1 MNPSLSGLRYIMHNH
16 PWISSLSG
24 VLANIVVL
32 TTIILISWT
41 RLFSQDKQLL
51 ETSRET
57 MEERTDMEILE
68 TIETLTDNF
77 GAPRDKL
84 GSVADGSKLLM

>member
-1 MNPSLSGLRYIMHNH
+1 MHNH
-16 PWISSLSG
+16 PLISSLSG
-24 VLANIVVL
+24 ILANIVVL

-51 ETSRET
+51 ETRREIT
-57 MEERTDMEILE
+57 GERNDMKILE

-77 GAPRDKL
+77 AAPKDKL
-84 GSVADGSKLLM
+84 GSVGGSEMLM

>member
-1 MNPSLSGLRYIMHNH
+1 MNPFLSGLRYIMHNY

-24 VLANIVVL
+24 ILANIVVL

-51 ETSRET
+51 EPRGEM
-57 MEERTDMEILE
+57 MEERSDMKILE
-68 TIETLTDNF
+68 SIETLTDNF
-77 GAPRDKL
+77 GAPSDKL
-84 GSVADGSKLLM
+84 GSITGS

>member
-1 MNPSLSGLRYIMHNH
+1 MHNH
-16 PWISSLSG
+16 PLISSLSG
-24 VLANIVVL
+24 ILANIVVL

-51 ETSRET
+51 EPSGEI
-57 MEERTDMEILE
+57 MEERADMKILE

-77 GAPRDKL
+77 DGRAPRDKL
-84 GSVADGSKLLM
+84 SSVGGS

>member
-1 MNPSLSGLRYIMHNH
+1 MHNH

-51 ETSRET
+51 ETSREIL
-57 MEERTDMEILE
+57 EERNDVKILE

-84 GSVADGSKLLM
+84 GSVSGSELLM

>member
-1 MNPSLSGLRYIMHNH
+1 MHNH

-32 TTIILISWT
+32 STIILISWT

-51 ETSRET
+51 EPARE
-57 MEERTDMEILE
+57 MREERHDMKILE

-84 GSVADGSKLLM
+84 GSVSGSELLM

>member
-1 MNPSLSGLRYIMHNH
+1 MHNH
-16 PWISSLSG
+16 PLISSLSG
-24 VLANIVVL
+24 ILANIVVL

-51 ETSRET
+51 EPSREL
-57 MEERTDMEILE
+57 MEERSDMKILE

-77 GAPRDKL
+77 CAPRDKL
-84 GSVADGSKLLM
+84 GSISGS

>member
-1 MNPSLSGLRYIMHNH
+1 MHNH

-24 VLANIVVL
+24 ILANIVVL

-51 ETSRET
+51 EPVREMT
-57 MEERTDMEILE
+57 EERGDMKILG

-77 GAPRDKL
+77 SAPRDKL
-84 GSVADGSKLLM
+84 GSVSGT

>member
-1 MNPSLSGLRYIMHNH
+1 MKPFLSGLRYIMHNY

-24 VLANIVVL
+24 ILANIVVL

-51 ETSRET
+51 EPRREM
-57 MEERTDMEILE
+57 MEERSDMKILE

-77 GAPRDKL
+77 CAPRDKL
-84 GSVADGSKLLM
+84 GSISGS